1 MKDSV
6 LLLSSFVGGLFLGY
20 LVAIFA
26 FFVWTFIKEGMSDPK
41 KTAIPALILLS
52 MFGTA
57 LAYLTAIVFQSWPLF
72 LGAAITFAHSVRPLF
87 QTEESVT
94 HDQTPGP

>member
-26 FFVWTFIKEGMSDPK
+26 FLVWSLIKEGMGNPK
-41 KTAIPALILLS
+41 QMAIPALVLLS

-57 LAYLTAIVFQSWPLF
+57 LAYLTGIVFQSWPLF
-72 LGAAITFAHSVRPLF
+72 LGAVITFAHGVRPLF
-87 QTEESVT
+87 QIEEPAI
-94 HDQTPGP
+94 HDQTPEP